1 LRKTLQLGCRNVHSE
16 KKKMFIAL
24 IPALVGHS
32 SVLDQPADSRI
43 EAVREHENVAQV
55 LHHEQR
61 KLVVERSPARM
72 LTPRVNIKKTTLS
85 YKKLWKDTVLT
96 VSKNTLNYF
105 E

>member
-1 LRKTLQLGCRNVHSE
+1 
-16 KKKMFIAL
+16 MFIAL

-85 YKKLWKDTVLT
+85 Y
-96 VSKNTLNYF
+96 
-105 E
+105 